1 MREWRDERRMMRCN
15 RYNGNVKPGNGNE
28 VKTTWLLVTGRG
40 RGVVWWWRVEDYE
53 GCCFVTEWRQ
63 NFCHIPVI
71 IGVLAAYS
79 HCMKVVTGAV
89 TSKLTPFIVPPHSI
103 GDWLNK
109 YWRTFA
115 EHEISTPSWRECKD
129 LICEM
134 ISLSMPVT
142 DAWDIDQT
150 WHNIQRLSSEKY
162 CHQLTSVGS
171 CYIVILGSCAGHTR
185 QENQYWYSS
194 PDWVKIEH
202 SHGELLW
209 TMQKQKNNV
218 YWRTMTENISM

>member
-1 MREWRDERRMMRCN
+1 MREWLDERRMMRCN

-53 GCCFVTEWRQ
+53 GCCCFVAEWRQ

-79 HCMKVVTGAV
+79 HCMKVVTRAV

-109 YWRTFA
+109 YWRTFDWTWNIYSKS
-115 EHEISTPSWRECKD
+115 ERVQGSD
-129 LICEM
+129 LWDDIA
-134 ISLSMPVT
+134 INPVT

-171 CYIVILGSCAGHTR
+171 ATLLFSEVVQDTHAKKINIDILLL
-185 QENQYWYSS
+185 
-194 PDWVKIEH
+194 IELKL
-202 SHGELLW
+202 SIA
-209 TMQKQKNNV
+209 TVMQKQKNNV
-218 YWRTMTENISM
+218 

>member
-1 MREWRDERRMMRCN
+1 MRCN

-115 EHEISTPSWRECKD
+115 EHEISTPSWRVEGSD
-129 LICEM
+129 LWDDIAINASDWRVRYRSDLTQHPETVEWKVLSPTDICRLM
-134 ISLSMPVT
+134 LHCYSRKLCRTHTPRKSILIFFSWLS
-142 DAWDIDQT
+142 
-150 WHNIQRLSSEKY
+150 
-162 CHQLTSVGS
+162 
-171 CYIVILGSCAGHTR
+171 
-185 QENQYWYSS
+185 
-194 PDWVKIEH
+194 
-202 SHGELLW
+202 
-209 TMQKQKNNV
+209 
-218 YWRTMTENISM
+218 

>member
-53 GCCFVTEWRQ
+53 GCCFFTEWRQ

-109 YWRTFA
+109 YWNFNRTWNIHFKSRRVQA
-115 EHEISTPSWRECKD
+115 AQWSDLRWYRYQYRRLTPEISIRVDTTSRVCRVIWRF
-129 LICEM
+129 
-134 ISLSMPVT
+134 T
-142 DAWDIDQT
+142 D
-150 WHNIQRLSSEKY
+150 WHL
-162 CHQLTSVGS
+162 
-171 CYIVILGSCAGHTR
+171 
-185 QENQYWYSS
+185 
-194 PDWVKIEH
+194 
-202 SHGELLW
+202 
-209 TMQKQKNNV
+209 
-218 YWRTMTENISM
+218 